1 MTLWQSGG
9 LVFGYAVYAVAW
21 LWGGRPERF
30 AAGVLLVFGLLTD
43 PANGWSLGA
52 YRPGFMAMDS
62 AVFLALGWL
71 AFRSD
76 RWWVLV
82 AAAGSALIFLAVV
95 LRLLNPGLSHDAM
108 VSAKIGLAYVIDLA
122 LLLGVWERWL
132 AGEPPAAGAAWA
144 RATQVTQAR
153 KAGTHT
159 SHRRGRSQT

>member
-9 LVFGYAVYAVAW
+9 LVFGYAVYAIAW
-21 LWGGRPERF
+21 LWGARPERF
-30 AAGVLLVFGLLTD
+30 GAGVLLLFNVL
-43 PANGWSLGA
+43 AHEVSGWGVGRF
-52 YRPGFMAMDS
+52 YPGSMALD
-62 AVFLALGWL
+62 AATFLIFSWL

-76 RWWVLV
+76 RWWPSLTA
-82 AAAGSALIFLAVV
+82 AAAGLIILADA
-95 LRLLNPGLSHDAM
+95 LRLLDPTFSHYAM
-108 VSAKIGLAYVIDLA
+108 VSARIGLAYVVDLA

-159 SHRRGRSQT
+159 SHRRGESQT